1 MNAIDGRHDQ
11 IEMKQ
16 ESVLLEPMRWSTGLK
31 LVSVSWAALLFSA
44 WTEGEV
50 SIAAV
55 LACGA
60 VPGALYW
67 TMGSFLHQIGGNE
80 RTGSPPRN

>member
-1 MNAIDGRHDQ
+1 
-11 IEMKQ
+11 MKQ
-16 ESVLLEPMRWSTGLK
+16 ESVLLDPVRWSAGLK

-44 WTEGEV
+44 WTDGEV
-50 SIAAV
+50 SIATV

-67 TMGSFLHQIGGNE
+67 TMGSFLHKVGSDK
-80 RTGSPPRN
+80 RTASSRWN

>member
-1 MNAIDGRHDQ
+1 
-11 IEMKQ
+11 
-16 ESVLLEPMRWSTGLK
+16 MRWSTGLK
-31 LVSVSWAALLFSA
+31 LVSVSWAALLFFA

-50 SIAAV
+50 SMAAV

-67 TMGSFLHQIGGNE
+67 TVGSFLHKIGGNE
-80 RTGSPPRN
+80 RAASLRRN